1 MRTVVTDSN
10 AGGWGKGG
18 KGGQER
24 GWVGVIKPYS
34 VNKLRVRGCIIILI
48 ITSTTATNQFC
59 LGCPP
64 PLQWHQMKICIH
76 YRNKYCKQLSSYLI
90 DQQILCHT
98 ILGPSCNIMQLQKYF
113 QSIFNDFSFL
123 RVLGLSCCTRGLQ
136 MNWPSKVL
144 SVKHPLHESIGEQS
158 QAPMRA
164 VTTTLHPFLTW
175 VFDSHNSDNR

>member
-1 MRTVVTDSN
+1 MMAIFSNRNLTIGTFPASAAQWRALRPCLTSALISVPCKTAMRTVVTDSN

-136 MNWPSKVL
+136 MN
-144 SVKHPLHESIGEQS
+144 
-158 QAPMRA
+158 
-164 VTTTLHPFLTW
+164 
-175 VFDSHNSDNR
+175 